1 MKVKLEL
8 ILDEEE
14 AQVIRTRAEELSK
27 IRSATYE
34 ELVELYV
41 FEHIADNIRTR
52 K

>member
-14 AQVIRTRAEELSK
+14 AEVIRKRADELGN
-27 IRSATYE
+27 INSATFE

-41 FEHIADNIRTR
+41 FEHISDKT
-52 K
+52 KGG